1 MIRWILRL
9 VLTLI
14 AARLLLLATRRFR
27 VREGAARSFDPGLTS
42 GREKTPRVEPLS
54 PHPIEDAEYEE
65 LPRSSG

>member
-1 MIRWILRL
+1 MIRWILRF

-14 AARLLLLATRRFR
+14 AARLLFMVTRRFR
-27 VREGAARSFDPGLTS
+27 AGGTAAQSFDPGLKS
-42 GREKTPRVEPLS
+42 GRAKSPRMESLS

>member
-14 AARLLLLATRRFR
+14 AARLVVMARGRFR
-27 VREGAARSFDPGLTS
+27 PPAPSFDPGLS
-42 GREKTPRVEPLS
+42 PRRAKSPRADALS

>member
-14 AARLLLLATRRFR
+14 AARLLFMATRRFR
-27 VREGAARSFDPGLTS
+27 VAANRARSFDPGPAL
-42 GREKTPRVEPLS
+42 GRAKSPRAEPLS